1 MKKHYKYQE
10 EYKEL
15 RTDNNWLLLQSCE
28 SGQII
33 LSDGSDL
40 TNKPVKK
47 GKQINKKK
55 YKVENKKKGE

>member
-55 YKVENKKKGE
+55 I